1 MLRINKTR
9 QIIAEFIV
17 TENGEEKLVKQT
29 TINVNNEA
37 VSTLYENLLLP
48 DLYASNRATMRRD
61 EQKLRDLRYEI
72 EDAILSE
79 IEADKTDK
87 VKETE

>member
-1 MLRINKTR
+1 MLKINKTR
-9 QIIAEFIV
+9 RITADFFV

-29 TINVNNEA
+29 TIDVNNEA

-48 DLYASNRATMRRD
+48 DLYAKNRTAMRKD

-72 EDAILSE
+72 EDAILA
-79 IEADKTDK
+79 EAEVDKA
-87 VKETE
+87 KESD

>member
-9 QIIAEFIV
+9 RITAEFFV

-29 TINVNNEA
+29 TIDVNNEA

-48 DLYASNRATMRRD
+48 DLYAKNRTAMRKD

-72 EDAILSE
+72 EDAILAE
-79 IEADKTDK
+79 AEADKA
-87 VKETE
+87 KESD